1 MWEIRKMGKLHE
13 IKAMT
18 YSATDLGKLSGEII
32 LEAQR
37 KPVLIEKHGK
47 ECVAVISIQ
56 DLEFLEESRKT
67 QKLRTAVEEGFS
79 QIERGEYST
88 RTMNDIFQDVLEQR
102 KMKSGRNIS

>member
-1 MWEIRKMGKLHE
+1 MVDSLTE
-13 IKAMT
+13 
-18 YSATDLGKLSGEII
+18 LGKLSGEII

-37 KPVLIEKHGK
+37 KPVRIQKHGK

-67 QKLRTAVEEGFS
+67 QELRTAVQQGFS

-88 RTMNDIFQDVLEQR
+88 RSMNDIFQEVLEKR
-102 KMKSGRNIS
+102 KLKSDDSIE